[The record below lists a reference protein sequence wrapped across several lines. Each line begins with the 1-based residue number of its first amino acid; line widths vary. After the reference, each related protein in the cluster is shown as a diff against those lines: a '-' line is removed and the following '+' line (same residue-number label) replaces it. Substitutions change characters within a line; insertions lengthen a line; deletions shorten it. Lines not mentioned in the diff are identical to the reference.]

1 MIGKAHLTTTA
12 RKTNHTTRYPAPD
25 GGVDTRAA
33 VGKSEL
39 STCVYTYN
47 LVPFEYG
54 MVVRKG
60 YREEDII
67 IVLSGPSY
75 LVGGYDPHDK
85 VWAFRYESLHPITA
99 RAGTPAYGPCLASGP
114 DLGEVINQLIRH

>member
-1 MIGKAHLTTTA
+1 MKTEKKGPVWEVWCLDTPQGVTFPFCIKSRDPA
-12 RKTNHTTRYPAPD
+12 RTVSK
-25 GGVDTRAA
+25 
-33 VGKSEL
+33 L
-39 STCVYTYN
+39 
-47 LVPFEYG
+47 
-54 MVVRKG
+54 VRKG